1 MSKRLHAHLRTVEKL
16 PPTRFAEEARGIAKE
31 TKREMAELTHQMIA
45 RVLERLPRVRPTFV
59 Q

>member
-1 MSKRLHAHLRTVEKL
+1 MK
-16 PPTRFAEEARGIAKE
+16 KE
-31 TKREMAELTHQMIA
+31 LAELTHQMIG